1 MSNNLIPVQRPDKNG
16 VMVTRWVKP
25 DYKSSLARSVPA
37 PNVNMDVRS
46 ELHQTLVGSVDAS
59 ISDQGINKNEVLKK
73 VLRLP
78 VKTADALL
86 NLHKSER
93 DLYAVECI
101 IVCALHHNETPDT
114 LENIALV
121 YNEYQYTELDWEYQN
136 HGAYNYIIGN
146 VRGLSQY
153 PQYAGIT
160 NFNNHGDEIKNQ
172 AKLLTKLVFEGERYS
187 GVMQETITPEGGAYH
202 FSNPEF
208 VQLVIDNAGTEEQG
222 GDFHDLV
229 YDKGCD
235 PDILKELLGTTTPLR
250 SGVL

>member
-1 MSNNLIPVQRPDKNG
+1 MKQNLIPVQRPDKNG

-25 DYKSSLARSVPA
+25 DYKSSLARSTPA
-37 PNVNMDVRS
+37 PNLGNDARS
-46 ELHQTLVGSVDAS
+46 ELHHALASSVDSS
-59 ISDQGINKNEVLKK
+59 ISDQGINKDEVLKK

-86 NLHKSER
+86 NLHKNER
-93 DLYAVECI
+93 DLYAVGCI
-101 IVCALHHNETPDT
+101 LVCALHHNETPDT

-121 YNEYQYTELDWEYQN
+121 YNEYQYTDLDWDYQK

-160 NFNNHGDEIKNQ
+160 NFNDHGDEIKAQ
-172 AKLLTKLVFEGERYS
+172 AKLLTKLVFEGEKYS
-187 GVMQETITPEGGAYH
+187 GVMQETITHEGGAYH

-208 VQLVIDNAGTEEQG
+208 VQLATDNAGTEEQA
-222 GDFHDLV
+222 GDFLDLV

-250 SGVL
+250 NGVL

>member
-1 MSNNLIPVQRPDKNG
+1 MTQNLIPVQRPDKNG

-25 DYKSSLARSVPA
+25 DYKSSLARNAPA
-37 PNVNMDVRS
+37 PNIGNDARS
-46 ELHQTLVGSVDAS
+46 ELHHSLASSVDPS
-59 ISDQGINKNEVLKK
+59 ISDQGIDKDEVLKK

-86 NLHKSER
+86 NLHKNER
-93 DLYAVECI
+93 DLYAVGCI
-101 IVCALHHNETPDT
+101 LVCALHHNETPDT

-121 YNEYQYTELDWEYQN
+121 YNEYQYTDLDWDYQN
-136 HGAYNYIIGN
+136 HGAYKYIIGN

-153 PQYAGIT
+153 PQYSGIT
-160 NFNNHGDEIKNQ
+160 NFNDHGDEIKDQ
-172 AKLLTKLVFEGERYS
+172 AKLLTRLVLEGENYS
-187 GVMQETITPEGGAYH
+187 GIVQETKTPEGNAFH

-208 VQLVIDNAGTEEQG
+208 VQLVIDNAGTEEQA

-235 PDILKELLGTTTPLR
+235 PDNLKELLGTTTPLR
-250 SGVL
+250 NGVL